1 MFNCFDKR
9 LKIKNNYFVLLIY
22 LGLLCLHG
30 CATTSIPGPKAGAGA
45 SGVYHRIE
53 KGQTL
58 WRISKIYN
66 VDLEELAKINC
77 TDNTARI
84 ETGQLIFIPGAR
96 RTASFAKSNA
106 EEEFIWP
113 VKGRVINP
121 YGSTVSSMLNKGIN
135 ILPYSNKDVVAS
147 RSGKVVFCSDNFHG
161 YGKTV
166 IIEHSNDFLTV
177 YAASKRIFVKP
188 GQWVQKGSLI
198 AETGQ
203 DMDNNSGY
211 LHFEIR
217 KGPLSQNPLF
227 YLPR

>member
-1 MFNCFDKR
+1 MFKHFDKQ
-9 LKIKNNYFVLLIY
+9 LKVKISYFALLIY
-22 LGLLCLHG
+22 TCLSCLQG
-30 CATTSIPGPKAGAGA
+30 CATTSYPGPQTGAGA

-58 WRISKIYN
+58 WRISRIYN
-66 VDLEELAKINC
+66 IDLDELAKINC
-77 TDNTARI
+77 VDNMTHI

-96 RTASFAKSNA
+96 HTASLAKSNA

-113 VKGRVINP
+113 IKGKIVNP
-121 YGSTVSSMLNKGIN
+121 YGSTVNNMLNKGIN

-147 RSGKVVFCSDNFHG
+147 RSGKVVFCSDNFQG
-161 YGKTV
+161 YGKTI
-166 IIEHSNDFLTV
+166 IIEHSNGFLTV

-198 AETGQ
+198 AEAGQ
-203 DMDNNSGY
+203 DMANNSGC
-211 LHFEIR
+211 LHIEIR
-217 KGPLSQNPLF
+217 KGYFSQNPLF